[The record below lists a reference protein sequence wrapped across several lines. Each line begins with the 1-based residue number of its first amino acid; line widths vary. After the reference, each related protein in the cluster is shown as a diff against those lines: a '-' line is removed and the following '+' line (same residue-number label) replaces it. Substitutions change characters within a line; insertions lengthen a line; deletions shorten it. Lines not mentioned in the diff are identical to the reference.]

1 MHMRRTESTASTRTG
16 RTRGLLALS
25 VGVALAAFTLPAA
38 AQTLPETTIRVI
50 GNFSSQIQVQK
61 VEKPFWTQEIP
72 ADSGGRITVSY
83 NNYDVMGIR
92 EQQMI
97 RLSEAGV
104 ADFAS
109 TDIVK
114 LAGDDPVFEGCDLI
128 GIAPD
133 LATARKACDAWMPVV
148 ADAMQ
153 RKFRTKLLGL
163 APNPGLVFWCR
174 SPLKDLA
181 DISGKKVRVNS
192 RTMADMV
199 TTLGGTPITT
209 PFGEV
214 VPSLQRGVFDCA
226 ITGSLTGN
234 TAGWAEVTK
243 YLFPLPVNWSIYYQS
258 ANLDSWNK
266 YSPELQQFLEKKF
279 DSLNE
284 RLWKIAAEA
293 HAEGVSC
300 NVGKDPCT
308 LGKKAGMELVPVDD
322 DDRALLRKISQE
334 VVLVQWAKRC
344 GTACA
349 EKWNDTVGKAVGMS
363 IPLDKV

>member
-1 MHMRRTESTASTRTG
+1 MQRIKTVGAATALRIGRSTALSLG
-16 RTRGLLALS
+16 LALA
-25 VGVALAAFTLPAA
+25 VTAVPAA
-38 AQTLPETTIRVI
+38 AQTLPQTTIRVI
-50 GNFSSQIQVQK
+50 GNFSSQVQTQK
-61 VEKPFWTQEIP
+61 VEKPFWTEEIP
-72 ADSGGRITVSY
+72 ADSKNQITVQY
-83 NNYDVMGIR
+83 NNYDVMGIK

-133 LATARKACDAWMPVV
+133 LPTARKACDAWKPVV
-148 ADAMQ
+148 AEAME

-174 SPLKDLA
+174 SPLKNLA

-209 PFGEV
+209 PFGDV

-258 ANLDSWNK
+258 ANLDTWNK
-266 YSPELQQFLEKKF
+266 YPPELQQFLDKKF
-279 DSLNE
+279 VSLNE
-284 RLWKIAAEA
+284 RLWDIAAKA
-293 HAEGVSC
+293 HSEGVSC
-300 NVGKDPCT
+300 NIGKDPCT
-308 LGKKAGMELVPVDD
+308 LGKKADMELVPVTD
-322 DDRALLRKISQE
+322 DDRALLRKISQD

-344 GTACA
+344 GKACA
-349 EKWNDTVGKAVGMS
+349 ERWNDTVGKAVGLS
-363 IPLDKV
+363 IPMDRI

>member
-1 MHMRRTESTASTRTG
+1 MHGLENTASPRAP
-16 RTRGLLALS
+16 RARRLMVLS
-25 VGVALAAFTLPAA
+25 AGVALAMFTASAA
-38 AQTLPETTIRVI
+38 AQSLPETTIRVI
-50 GNFSSQIQVQK
+50 GNFSSQVQTQK
-61 VEKPFWTQEIP
+61 VEKPFWTEEIP
-72 ADSGGRITVSY
+72 AESGNRIKVSY
-83 NNYDVMGIR
+83 NNYDIMGIK

-97 RLSEAGV
+97 RLSEVGV

-133 LATARKACDAWMPVV
+133 LPTARKACDAWKPVV
-148 ADAMQ
+148 AEAME

-174 SPLKDLA
+174 SPLKNLA
-181 DISGKKVRVNS
+181 DVAGKKVRVNS

-199 TTLGGTPITT
+199 TTLGGTPVTT

-266 YSPELQQFLEKKF
+266 YTPELRQFLEKKF
-279 DSLNE
+279 EDLNE
-284 RLWKIAAEA
+284 RLWNIAAEA
-293 HAEGVSC
+293 HGEGVSC

-308 LGKKAGMELVPVDD
+308 LGKKAGMELVPVGD
-322 DDRALLRKISQE
+322 DDRALLRKVSQE
-334 VVLVQWAKRC
+334 VVLVQWGKRC
-344 GTACA
+344 GKACA
-349 EKWNDTVGKAVGMS
+349 TQWNDTVGKAVGLS
-363 IPLDKV
+363 IPVDKL